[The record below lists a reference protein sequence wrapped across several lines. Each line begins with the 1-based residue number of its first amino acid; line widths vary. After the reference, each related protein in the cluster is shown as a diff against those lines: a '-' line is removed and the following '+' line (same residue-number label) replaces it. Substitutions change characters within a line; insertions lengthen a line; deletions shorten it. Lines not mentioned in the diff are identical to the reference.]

1 MLEFKAQNDQLKKA
15 FGIVALAAEDK
26 QDSVWSH
33 TRFKI
38 TEDTLHL
45 HATDKDKI
53 AVATCSVFDVQGD
66 VVEFTSDPK
75 KLAALLSSSDSDTV
89 RFVFNEENK
98 TLKVY
103 ASENKDS
110 YLSFPSIDPEKLSLD
125 SKLEDA
131 IDIKTF
137 NAGVFLTGLRFIQG
151 FLPPDDRDKKFAR
164 MYITNGVMYGSNGS
178 VKVGAFQSPEL
189 EDLDGLIFRRPMLSP
204 IATMIDRVNP
214 TNVTIKTTSNLIMVL
229 SEDQKFAFGFLK
241 AVDEPIKFPIRLD
254 DPETDSFNVDKAL
267 LLRKLNR
274 LAIASSGNLGIKGV
288 LKPDELEMST
298 LSDRSSIEHLDYT
311 RTSGSDEASF
321 VADYKLMKT
330 VVGLFQA
337 PDINIFID
345 KSKCTLISGGNLE
358 IQEEGQEKPSV
369 KSFRA
374 VAVMSLARSIGGN

>member
-15 FGIVALAAEDK
+15 FGIVALAADDK

-38 TEDTLHL
+38 TEDTLEL
-45 HATDKDKI
+45 HSTDKDRI
-53 AVATCSVFDVQGD
+53 AVATCTVFDVQGD

-89 RFVFNEENK
+89 RFVFNEEKK
-98 TLKVY
+98 TLKVF
-103 ASENKDS
+103 ASENKES

-125 SKLEDA
+125 NKLDDA
-131 IDIKTF
+131 FEVKTF

-164 MYITNGVMYGSNGS
+164 MYITDGVLYGSNGS
-178 VKVGAFQSPEL
+178 VKVGAFKSPEF

-214 TNVTIKTTSNLIMVL
+214 TNVIIKTTSNLVMVF
-229 SEDQKFAFGFLK
+229 SDDSKYGFGFLK
-241 AVDEPIKFPIRLD
+241 AVDEPIKFPINLD
-254 DPETDSFNVDKAL
+254 NPDTDHFNVDKTM

-274 LAIASSGNLGIKGV
+274 LAIASSGNLGIKGI
-288 LKPDELEMST
+288 LKEKELEMST
-298 LSDRSSIEHLDYT
+298 LSDRSSIERLDYIK
-311 RTSGSDEASF
+311 ASLSEEKTF
-321 VADYKLMKT
+321 IADYKLMKT

-337 PDINIFID
+337 PDVNIFVD
-345 KSKCTLISGGNLE
+345 KSKGTIISEGQLE
-358 IQEEGQEKPSV
+358 IQEKGQEEPTIKE
-369 KSFRA
+369 FRA
-374 VAVMSLARSIGGN
+374 VAVMSMARSVGA